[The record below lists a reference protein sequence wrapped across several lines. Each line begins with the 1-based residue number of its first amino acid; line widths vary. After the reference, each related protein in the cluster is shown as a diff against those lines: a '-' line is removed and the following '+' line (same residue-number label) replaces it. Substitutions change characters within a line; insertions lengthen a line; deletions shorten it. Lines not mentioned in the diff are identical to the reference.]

1 MISHL
6 FKLIVNQWRSNIW
19 LMAELFI
26 SFVCIWMISDAFV
39 LLLDRSFKE
48 RGFDIEHTYM
58 VSNSRKSKESPDYD
72 PNSGQQDEARELAER
87 IRHYPGVEVVGFGT
101 AFPYRTGYSAFQFY
115 RDTLSMNG
123 VYYGYMT
130 PEFFSVF
137 NYKPVDE
144 NIYLEEEV
152 KNGHW
157 LASRTVMEKLLG
169 KGVLKGRLHY
179 GMKDIYD
186 MEGVCVMT
194 TANFARCEYLE
205 EPDFVW
211 ITLSEK
217 QYLNSYGDE
226 WNMFFRV
233 APQADHD
240 FRDKFLASMRP
251 RLIAGNSMI
260 TDIVPMETHRNQVLR
275 LLGFDMYYSI
285 VYFLAAFFLLCTFLG
300 VIGTFWFRTEARTS
314 EIGLRMALGS
324 TRKKVRQL
332 MIGEGLALFG
342 LIWIPG
348 MVIAYLLRG
357 VVNIFDYTLPLPD
370 GLYFLF
376 ISIFA
381 TLLMSLLIIAGTWY
395 PARQASRI
403 NPVDALHYE

>member
-1 MISHL
+1 
-6 FKLIVNQWRSNIW
+6 
-19 LMAELFI
+19 
-26 SFVCIWMISDAFV
+26 
-39 LLLDRSFKE
+39 
-48 RGFDIEHTYM
+48 
-58 VSNSRKSKESPDYD
+58 
-72 PNSGQQDEARELAER
+72 
-87 IRHYPGVEVVGFGT
+87 
-101 AFPYRTGYSAFQFY
+101 
-115 RDTLSMNG
+115 
-123 VYYGYMT
+123 
-130 PEFFSVF
+130 
-137 NYKPVDE
+137 
-144 NIYLEEEV
+144 
-152 KNGHW
+152 
-157 LASRTVMEKLLG
+157 
-169 KGVLKGRLHY
+169 
-179 GMKDIYD
+179 
-186 MEGVCVMT
+186 
-194 TANFARCEYLE
+194 
-205 EPDFVW
+205 
-211 ITLSEK
+211 
-217 QYLNSYGDE
+217 
-226 WNMFFRV
+226 
-233 APQADHD
+233 
-240 FRDKFLASMRP
+240 
-251 RLIAGNSMI
+251 
-260 TDIVPMETHRNQVLR
+260 METHRNQVLR